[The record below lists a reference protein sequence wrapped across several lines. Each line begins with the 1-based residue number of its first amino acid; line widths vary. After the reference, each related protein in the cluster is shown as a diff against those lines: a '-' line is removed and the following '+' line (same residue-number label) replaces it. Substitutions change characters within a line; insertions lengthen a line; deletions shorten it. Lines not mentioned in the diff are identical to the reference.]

1 MEKEKVEIGM
11 GVGASLVD
19 HGNNL
24 RLYAEWNKELLQAAE
39 HELIFFYLKGSHWC
53 WLENSL

>member
-1 MEKEKVEIGM
+1 MEKEKVELEV
-11 GVGASLVD
+11 GVGASLVG

-39 HELIFFYLKGSHWC
+39 HELVFLFKRFTLALGW
-53 WLENSL
+53 E

>member
-1 MEKEKVEIGM
+1 MEKEKVELGV
-11 GVGASLVD
+11 GVGASLVG

-39 HELIFFYLKGSHWC
+39 HELVFFI
-53 WLENSL
+53 